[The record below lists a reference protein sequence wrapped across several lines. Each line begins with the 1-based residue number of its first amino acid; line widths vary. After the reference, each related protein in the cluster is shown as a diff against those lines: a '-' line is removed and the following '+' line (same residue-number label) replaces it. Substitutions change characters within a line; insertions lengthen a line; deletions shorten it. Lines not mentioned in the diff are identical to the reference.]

1 MVSECA
7 CVTKKIS
14 IFTALMPSTK
24 HDIIR
29 QLEKEIL
36 PLQGYKPPTPGGQ
49 FSLGMR
55 PVEEAF
61 PNGVFPTGAMHE
73 FLAANQEEAA
83 ARSGFTAA
91 VVGKLMQDCGVCVWI
106 GRKMEVFP
114 PALAQYG
121 IGPERVI
128 FITPSSEAQVIWAM
142 EEALKCEGLAAVIGH
157 VRDIDLTTSRRLQL
171 AVEQSRVTGFILH
184 EPSRQVALVAAVA
197 RWRIKP
203 LPSALEDGLPGVGFP
218 RWQVELLKVR
228 NGRPGKWVVEWSARG
243 FHVVSQ
249 PVLTETKEQKRKVV

>member
-1 MVSECA
+1 MS
-7 CVTKKIS
+7 
-14 IFTALMPSTK
+14 STK
-24 HDIIR
+24 HDIIQ

-36 PLQGYKPPTPGGQ
+36 PLQGYKPPAPGRQ

-73 FLAANQEEAA
+73 FLAANQDEAA
-83 ARSGFTAA
+83 ARCGFTAA
-91 VVGKLMQDCGVCVWI
+91 VVGKLMQDRGVCIWI

-114 PALAQYG
+114 RSLAQFG

-128 FITPSSEAQVIWAM
+128 FITPGSETQVIWAM
-142 EEALKCEGLAAVIGH
+142 EEALKCEGLAAVVGNI
-157 VRDIDLTTSRRLQL
+157 RDIDLTASRRLQL

-184 EPSRQVALVAAVA
+184 ERSRQVAPVAAVA
-197 RWRIKP
+197 RWRITP
-203 LPSALEDGLPGVGFP
+203 LPSVLEDELPGVGFP
-218 RWQVELLKVR
+218 RWQVDLIKVR

-249 PVLTETKEQKRKVV
+249 PVLTETREQKRKVV